1 MHPGDVVVPG
11 SIALTEL
18 YFGVKSSFSSVQL
31 LGRVQL
37 FVTPWTDCSMPGL
50 PVHHQLPEFTQTHIH
65 RVGDAIQSAH
75 PLSFPSP
82 AFPASG
88 SFPVIQFFISGG
100 QSIGVSAS
108 ASVLPVNIQ
117 DWFPLGWTG
126 WTVWTVRSSA
136 YIKTIKRSRELLLF
150 ALPGLFVETAGEIF
164 AFSIRDSCGVGFW
177 GFFFFK
183 TSCTFTNLLIQN
195 NSLF

>member
-1 MHPGDVVVPG
+1 MYVYIYIYICVCVC
-11 SIALTEL
+11 
-18 YFGVKSSFSSVQL
+18 
-31 LGRVQL
+31 VQL

-50 PVHHQLPEFTQTHIH
+50 PVHHQLPEFTQTHVH

-88 SFPVIQFFISGG
+88 SFPVFQFFISGG

-117 DWFPLGWTG
+117 D
-126 WTVWTVRSSA
+126 
-136 YIKTIKRSRELLLF
+136 
-150 ALPGLFVETAGEIF
+150 
-164 AFSIRDSCGVGFW
+164 
-177 GFFFFK
+177 
-183 TSCTFTNLLIQN
+183 
-195 NSLF
+195 